1 MKTINQVKINGQDD
15 NKQLELFNPSKPLEF
30 TFKPT
35 KFTFVDFFSGIGGFR
50 IPLEKLGGKCLGYSE
65 IDKEAIKVYQ
75 QNFIGY
81 YNAEE
86 LNLGD
91 ISKINYLPNNID
103 LFVGGVPCQ
112 PWSVAGKLK
121 GFNDPRG
128 QLWFDVIRL
137 VKKYQPKAFI
147 FENVKGLTTGKNK
160 DKLEYLVNQFEDIN
174 YVVNWKVINSYDFG
188 VAQNR
193 ERVFIVGI
201 RKDQQ
206 NCHSYQFPKPLKV
219 QIRLLDIFDELK
231 HCKVIKK
238 VKLSPDI
245 LFNGNVPP
253 SRNRFQKNDEL
264 NDFFTFS
271 DLRNGHTTLHSWD
284 LIKTTAKEKMI
295 CLTLLKS
302 RRSKKYGVKDGNPL
316 SFENLKE
323 LITELKESDLIKLV
337 DKNILRVINN
347 KYEFVNSKNNS
358 GINGI
363 YRIFLPNSET
373 IGTLTATGARDFFAT
388 VSINADNPEDYK
400 KKFLQKIYKPQK
412 FNPIMAKHCR
422 QLQGFPD
429 WFQFHHKDNIAKK
442 QFGNSVPIPVVYHVA
457 KELIKLLDTT
467 SKNTEMFRVRSQEK
481 TINY

>member
-1 MKTINQVKINGQDD
+1 MRTINKEIVNNQSE
-15 NKQLELFNPSKPLEF
+15 NKQLELFNTSKPLELNF
-30 TFKPT
+30 IQT
-35 KFTFVDFFSGIGGFR
+35 KFTFIDFFAGIGGFR

-75 QNFIGY
+75 QNFISY
-81 YNAEE
+81 YNTQE

-91 ISKINYLPNNID
+91 ISQINELPKNID

-160 DKLEYLVNQFEDIN
+160 DKLDYLVNQFETIN
-174 YVVNWKVINSYDFG
+174 YVVKWKVINSYDFG
-188 VAQNR
+188 VPQNR
-193 ERVFIVGI
+193 ERVFIIGI
-201 RKDQQ
+201 RKDQK
-206 NCHSYQFPKPLKV
+206 NCHDYQFPKPLKV
-219 QIRLLDIFDELK
+219 QVRLLDVFDELK
-231 HCKVIKK
+231 HCKVVKK
-238 VKLSPDI
+238 VKLNPNI
-245 LFNGNVPP
+245 LFNGNIPP

-284 LIKTTAKEKMI
+284 LIKTTKEEKVI
-295 CLTLLKS
+295 CLTLLKY
-302 RRSKKYGVKDGNPL
+302 RRSKKYGEKDGNSL
-316 SFENLKE
+316 SFEDLKE
-323 LITELKESDLIKLV
+323 LIPQLKESDLTKLV
-337 DKNILRVINN
+337 DKNILRIINN

-363 YRIFLPNSET
+363 YRIFLPNSEI

-388 VSINADNPEDYK
+388 VSINANNPEEYK
-400 KKFLQKIYKPQK
+400 KKFIQKIYNPQK
-412 FNPIMAKHCR
+412 FKPIMANHCR

-429 WFQFHHKDNIAKK
+429 WFEFHHKDSIAKK
-442 QFGNSVPIPVVYHVA
+442 QFGNSVPIPVVYYVA
-457 KELIKLLDTT
+457 KELIKLL
-467 SKNTEMFRVRSQEK
+467 KN
-481 TINY
+481 NYLNLKKF